1 MASPDV
7 LSYTIVGPQEGS
19 RKVDLWSVRRLPFE
33 PTGWMKELRGELQ
46 DAIRSLPVQTDDV
59 LHATYTSSDDTFVD
73 AENVLFYNVG
83 TGCFAKAASVGLRFE
98 RAFAPAPKSPTA
110 LDGSTLHHHRYET
123 APRSGAFNHWERGE
137 TLASWT
143 VPSIALRPQPSAAS
157 VWLSMKVEGEIR
169 TLGESTSSEGFGMT
183 ITIHQ
188 PPGRSLNLSAV
199 IKPLLDG
206 VIAALHS
213 HDGSALEDVSNR
225 LADKLATSPS
235 TIARALKETQGAC
248 LGQRTLVR
256 PFQQFVQWNP
266 ADDRL
271 VAADIVVDRNTNERP
286 WSLSGELFLVQSKS
300 PTRLN

>member
-1 MASPDV
+1 MATTES
-7 LSYTIVGPQEGS
+7 LSYTIVGPHEGS
-19 RKVDLWSVRRLPFE
+19 QRVELWSVRRLPFE
-33 PTGWMKELRGELQ
+33 PTGWLKQLRGELQ

-73 AENVLFYNVG
+73 VENVLFYNVG
-83 TGCFAKAASVGLRFE
+83 TGCFAKAGGLGLRFE
-98 RAFAPAPKSPTA
+98 RVFASAPKSPTA
-110 LDGSTLHHHRYET
+110 LSGSALHHHRYET
-123 APRSGAFNHWERGE
+123 APRSGAFDHWERGE

-143 VPSIALRPQPSAAS
+143 VPSIPLRPEPSAAS
-157 VWLSMKVEGEIR
+157 VWLSMKVESDIK
-169 TLGESTSSEGFGMT
+169 TFGESTSSEAIGMT
-183 ITIHQ
+183 VTIRQ
-188 PPGRSLNLSAV
+188 PPGKTLNLPAV

-225 LADKLATSPS
+225 LAGKLATSPS
-235 TIARALKETQGAC
+235 TIARALMETQHAC

-256 PFQQFVQWNP
+256 PFQQYVQWNP

-271 VAADIVVDRNTNERP
+271 VAADIIVDRNTNERP

-300 PTRLN
+300 PI